1 MDWVRKKL
9 FEVVTL
15 LLAIAAIVFAWIQY
29 HDARAQ
35 LDRLQAITSSIQT
48 QYVGE
53 FPVNLDKVIEVVSH
67 SSDGGEL
74 DVMTDFPGYAL
85 YSRNFKYQAYFN
97 ALVGTHQQKSVKINM
112 LVYSRD
118 LMERT
123 FRIEFKPR
131 DFEEERKNGF
141 RDFFK
146 NHPPGPRNYNDFVE
160 RILDLQNDAAN
171 DFCRNGI
178 EVRRVPASQKY
189 LFFLWQT
196 NTPEAVF
203 AFRNEE
209 QRNREISFHSLDP
222 KLIEIFKTIF
232 DKTWAD
238 ADPKQHPELAA
249 VEDPACGYFNTRP
262 NTADPAAR
270 K

>member
-1 MDWVRKKL
+1 MEWIRKKL

-15 LLAIAAIVFAWIQY
+15 VLAIAAIIFAGIQY
-29 HDARAQ
+29 HDARTQ
-35 LDRLQAITSSIQT
+35 LNRLQAITSSIQT

-53 FPVNLDKVIEVVSH
+53 FPVNLDKIIELVNH
-67 SSDGGEL
+67 SSEGGEL

-97 ALVGTHQQKSVKINM
+97 ALLATHQQKSVKIKM
-112 LVYSRD
+112 LVYDKD
-118 LMERT
+118 LLKGT
-123 FRIEFKPR
+123 FRIEFKSQ
-131 DFEEERKNGF
+131 DFEEERKKGF

-146 NHPPGPRNYNDFVE
+146 NHPPEPQNYDGFVE
-160 RILDLQNDAAN
+160 RILDFNNEAAN
-171 DFCRNGI
+171 DLCRNGI

-222 KLIEIFKTIF
+222 KLVEIFKTIF
-232 DKTWAD
+232 DRTWEA
-238 ADPKQHPELAA
+238 ADPQKHPELAA
-249 VEDPACGYFNTRP
+249 GEDPACGYFNTRP
-262 NTADPAAR
+262 NTGDQATT